1 MVKSNKGFSLIELLA
16 VIIIIGIVALIA
28 IPSVSEYI
36 QKASDTSY
44 ESYERSMMD
53 AAKSKIIEC
62 ETNPDAHC
70 NLRLPYKVY
79 KECSTSN
86 PDLCETAAYRV
97 PIYLNTLINDGF
109 IELMKDPESTDDC
122 SASTSYV
129 LVKLSKKDT
138 AEYEYEACLECGDYR
153 TVSGTCWRIV
163 P

>member
-1 MVKSNKGFSLIELLA
+1 MLLIFL
-16 VIIIIGIVALIA
+16 
-28 IPSVSEYI
+28 
-36 QKASDTSY
+36 KF
-44 ESYERSMMD
+44 
-53 AAKSKIIEC
+53 SKIFVKFTTLFAELNNDFLFC
-62 ETNPDAHC
+62 GLNKD
-70 NLRLPYKVY
+70 LPFKGSF
-79 KECSTSN
+79 ELQS
-86 PDLCETAAYRV
+86 
-97 PIYLNTLINDGF
+97 YLFSFLFNDGF